1 MVLTK
6 CLHHA
11 SNIPNHYLN
20 QIANYQNIEY
30 RIKVFTSI
38 SCFGCALAV
47 LNNYICFILF
57 IYLHNY
63 NGMVSGPFL
72 TVTKKQLCIWLGLVQ
87 PGGKMDYRA
96 LNRDYFTPKIL
107 NSIGLTEDL
116 YRKKRRFDTVQSGKI
131 IRLFNLEYFAKGYRY
146 H

>member
-1 MVLTK
+1 
-6 CLHHA
+6 
-11 SNIPNHYLN
+11 
-20 QIANYQNIEY
+20 
-30 RIKVFTSI
+30 
-38 SCFGCALAV
+38 
-47 LNNYICFILF
+47 
-57 IYLHNY
+57 
-63 NGMVSGPFL
+63 MVSGPFL